1 MTKEEKKEGIE
12 TIKKVS
18 KDVIE
23 TIKEF
28 VNDYKDKKISKGEWL
43 AKIDNAISLG
53 KDFFQYEKLATEFI
67 DFDTE
72 EGVDYVNYISSLGI
86 GDENAKM
93 LAIYIVQFIDAQ
105 VACYKDIVT
114 PAIDIIKNMRES
126 KD

>member
-1 MTKEEKKEGIE
+1 
-12 TIKKVS
+12 
-18 KDVIE
+18 
-23 TIKEF
+23 
-28 VNDYKDKKISKGEWL
+28 
-43 AKIDNAISLG
+43 
-53 KDFFQYEKLATEFI
+53 
-67 DFDTE
+67 
-72 EGVDYVNYISSLGI
+72 VDYVNFISSLGI